1 MKKTIYNKL
10 VRDRIPNIIISKG
23 LSFKAKVVKGAAYDR
38 ALANKLKEESVE
50 VFNAWEW
57 LEHVCAIEAGHGD
70 AEYEK
75 LVEEMADLFEVYVN
89 ALKAFNITTNQV
101 FEAVMKKRKE
111 RGAFE
116 DGIFLEWVEEDKK

>member
-1 MKKTIYNKL
+1 MKKTTYNKL
-10 VRDRIPNIIISKG
+10 VRDKIPNIIIGKG
-23 LSFKAKVVKGAAYDR
+23 LSFKAKVVKGVAYER

-57 LEHVCAIEAGHGD
+57 LNHVCEYEAGHGD

-89 ALKAFNITTNQV
+89 ALKTFNITTKQV

-116 DGIFLEWVEEDKK
+116 DGIFLEWVEEDKN

>member
-1 MKKTIYNKL
+1 MKKTTYNKL
-10 VRDRIPNIIISKG
+10 VRDKIPNIIIGKG
-23 LSFKAKVVKGAAYDR
+23 LSFKAKVVKGTAYER
-38 ALANKLKEESVE
+38 ALANKLKEEAEE
-50 VFNAWEW
+50 VFGAWEW
-57 LEHVCAIEAGHGD
+57 LEHVCNIEAGHGD

-89 ALKAFNITTNQV
+89 ALKTFNISTKQV

-116 DGIFLEWVEEDKK
+116 DGIFLEWVEEDKN